1 MMNDDGDEDGFGG
14 VLLFGRNSDA
24 DRTGDNNKRFTL
36 WVISFA
42 NESCSVACCTA
53 ISGNMM
59 RFTSSFTRIKQAL
72 S

>member
-1 MMNDDGDEDGFGG
+1 MMNDDNDDDDDDEDGFGN
-14 VLLFGRNSDA
+14 LLFGRNSDA
-24 DRTGDNNKRFTL
+24 DRTVDNNKRFTL

-59 RFTSSFTRIKQAL
+59 RFTSSFTRIE
-72 S
+72 